1 MRGGLFVQPH
11 FMRYHHPVRPDPFS
25 LRRPS
30 YFPGPFQSNIGRQ
43 HFRAGFL
50 SRLFGR
56 HDPVS
61 YRQFQAHPFY
71 FGPRTLPPVSGS
83 SWQSWLNPER
93 LTHFLGQTQQFLHTG
108 QQVISLYQQYG
119 PLIRNLPALWKMYRS
134 MLQNDAEQENE
145 NTAKRTDEVPDD
157 VEENETKDHPET
169 EEAYS
174 GTEQE
179 SKNDAND
186 QEATEKKPVK
196 ENRER
201 RDEYTIRESIPKL
214 YI

>member
-1 MRGGLFVQPH
+1 
-11 FMRYHHPVRPDPFS
+11 
-25 LRRPS
+25 
-30 YFPGPFQSNIGRQ
+30 
-43 HFRAGFL
+43 
-50 SRLFGR
+50 
-56 HDPVS
+56 
-61 YRQFQAHPFY
+61 
-71 FGPRTLPPVSGS
+71 
-83 SWQSWLNPER
+83 LNPER

-119 PLIRNLPALWKMYRS
+119 PLIRNVPALWKMYRS
-134 MLQNDAEQENE
+134 MLQNDAEQEND

-157 VEENETKDHPET
+157 VEENETKEHPET

>member
-1 MRGGLFVQPH
+1 
-11 FMRYHHPVRPDPFS
+11 
-25 LRRPS
+25 
-30 YFPGPFQSNIGRQ
+30 
-43 HFRAGFL
+43 
-50 SRLFGR
+50 
-56 HDPVS
+56 
-61 YRQFQAHPFY
+61 
-71 FGPRTLPPVSGS
+71 
-83 SWQSWLNPER
+83 
-93 LTHFLGQTQQFLHTG
+93 
-108 QQVISLYQQYG
+108 
-119 PLIRNLPALWKMYRS
+119 MYRS